1 MRKVWKF
8 LGLAGALGVAA
19 GGVAIARAERQ
30 RAAYTPDE
38 IRDRLRARVTDAER
52 AERG

>member
-8 LGLAGALGVAA
+8 LGLAGVLGVAA
-19 GGVAIARAERQ
+19 GGVAVARAERQ

-38 IRDRLRARVTDAER
+38 IRDRLRARVTEAEQGKR
-52 AERG
+52 T